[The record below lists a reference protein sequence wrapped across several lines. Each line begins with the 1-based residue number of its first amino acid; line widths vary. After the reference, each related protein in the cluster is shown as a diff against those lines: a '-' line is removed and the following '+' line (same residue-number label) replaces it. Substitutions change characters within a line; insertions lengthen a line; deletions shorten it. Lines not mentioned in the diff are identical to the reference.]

1 MNDHAQLYTIEGF
14 TAAIIMLVTAYLVLS
29 TTTVFTP
36 GDVHITDMQLE
47 QTGNDALAM
56 MDTPDSFNVTEI
68 RPNTTALS
76 FMIQQNLS
84 DSFGEKFYS
93 SLNNRSGSS
102 LPSSLPDNI
111 QFNAT
116 VWYRDATLLPPQNPV
131 QSYHFNQSAMMT
143 GRENSI
149 RVTRLVIVN
158 NTPINNPVLT
168 NPIPLDQRVQ
178 AVLVEVILW
187 RG

>member
-1 MNDHAQLYTIEGF
+1 MVNDHAQLYTIEGI
-14 TAAIIMLVTAYLVLS
+14 TAGIIMLVTAYLVLS
-29 TTTVFTP
+29 TTTIFTP

-56 MDTPDSFNVTEI
+56 IDTPANFNVSES
-68 RPNTTALS
+68 RPNTTTLS
-76 FMIQQNLS
+76 YFIQQNHPEMFGIMFNNS
-84 DSFGEKFYS
+84 VNSRSKPDSPADK
-93 SLNNRSGSS
+93 
-102 LPSSLPDNI
+102 I

-116 VWYRDATLLPPQNPV
+116 VFYRNYTTETIG
-131 QSYHFNQSAMMT
+131 SYPFNQSAMMT

-158 NTPINNPVLT
+158 NTDNT
-168 NPIPLDQRVQ
+168 NPTLDQRRQ
-178 AVLVEVILW
+178 AILLEVMLW